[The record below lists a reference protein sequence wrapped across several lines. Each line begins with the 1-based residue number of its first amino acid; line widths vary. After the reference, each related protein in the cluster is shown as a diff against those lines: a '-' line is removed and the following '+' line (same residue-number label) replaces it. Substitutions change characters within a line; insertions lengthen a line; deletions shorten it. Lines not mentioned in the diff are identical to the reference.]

1 MSDSGPRMYS
11 GRPVEE
17 WKAARRERLL
27 AAAFD
32 LFGTVGY
39 RTTSIERL
47 CSQAKVSTRHFYQE
61 FANKEAVLLAVYA
74 QVIELGIARTGEALA
89 AAPPSPIGVRLTGAV
104 GAYLDSVMSDV
115 RRAQISFVE
124 VLGVSTAVEER
135 RLGFREGILALIKYE
150 GEAAVARGEIDDR
163 DFRFGG
169 MALVGAVNTVVYD
182 WIRQP
187 DRPPAEQVQ
196 EPLVELAITLLTEP
210 HPARER

>member
-1 MSDSGPRMYS
+1 MSESGPRMYS

-39 RTTSIERL
+39 RSTSIERL
-47 CSQAKVSTRHFYQE
+47 CSRAKVSTRHFYQE

-74 QVIELGIARTGEALA
+74 QVIELGVARTGEALA
-89 AAPPSPIGVRLTGAV
+89 AAPPAPIGPRLTSAV
-104 GAYLDSVMSDV
+104 GAYLDAVMSDL

-124 VLGVSTAVEER
+124 VLGVSPAVEER

-150 GEAAVARGEIDDR
+150 GEAAVARGEIENR
-163 DFRFGG
+163 DFRFSG
-169 MALVGAVNTVVYD
+169 MTLVGAVNTVVYD

-196 EPLVELAITLLTEP
+196 APLVELAIALLAEP
-210 HPARER
+210 RPARER